1 MKHSSLLICIL
12 SLALSACTSH
22 KLNQNKY
29 ITEEH
34 IRKVPEAELANRNT
48 SYKAYKDAIKPGAT
62 RENFE
67 DFVAEGILLTRAN
80 CLNTL
85 HDIVYSNKNNRWV
98 KDQFL
103 IGTVLASGLMAINGA
118 SASSFEKLALG
129 TSFLVSSSELY
140 NNYYLLGPDAEG
152 VISLVEK
159 ALNVQ
164 QKYALNAP
172 SDSFTKAAQLILDYS
187 YVCSSS
193 KIDELVKDSLRV
205 AKIKSPT
212 SESYNI
218 ILLDSL
224 REVLKVGSLTEKQL
238 SAIYYVIEVGTT
250 VAEGNNE
257 VKRVLGEVLTA
268 LKGEPDKFNSAQRL
282 FLNLPNTVKDTLNE
296 SVTYWREEKLK
307 QEVEAF
313 FNKKKND
320 ISNLSLSD
328 IKGIHGDAPQNI
340 DDRKWAAAQTEFRN
354 LSYELIKFIE
364 DDKFDKVKFKHLNL
378 SRADQGSNIVSIEN
392 N

>member
-12 SLALSACTSH
+12 SLVLSACTSH

-34 IRKVPEAELANRNT
+34 IRKVEKTNLDDENT
-48 SYKAYKDAIKPGAT
+48 SYTAYEAAIKSDASIDDFK
-62 RENFE
+62 E
-67 DFVAEGILLTRAN
+67 FVAEGILLTRAN

-85 HDIVYSNKNNRWV
+85 HDTVYSNKNNRWI

-159 ALNVQ
+159 ALNAQ
-164 QKYALNAP
+164 QVYALNAS

-193 KIDELVKDSLRV
+193 KINELVKDSLKT

-224 REVLKVGSLTEKQL
+224 REVLEVGPLTEKQL
-238 SAIYYVIEVGTT
+238 SAIYYVITDGVS
-250 VAEGNNE
+250 VAKENNE
-257 VKRVLGEVLTA
+257 VKTVLGDILTN
-268 LKGEPDKFNSAQRL
+268 LSDEQFNSAQRL

-296 SVTYWREEKLK
+296 SVTYWREEKL
-307 QEVEAF
+307 QHEAEEF
-313 FNKKKND
+313 YDKKKDD
-320 ISNLSLSD
+320 INNLKVSD
-328 IKGIHGDAPQNI
+328 IKGLHDGAKPDHITDI
-340 DDRKWAAAQTEFRN
+340 TKWSAAQTEYRN
-354 LSYELIKFIE
+354 LSYELTKFFE
-364 DDKFDKVKFKHLNL
+364 DDKFGKVKFKHLNL